1 MLSYEG
7 VGRSIEKA
15 IEDALLNLKAPREDC
30 DIKILEEGG
39 LFKKARV
46 LVSISEDCQEKYQ
59 SKKQK
64 VDEAPETLD
73 VKKLFENSV
82 TDIVEQPKVEVAVVE
97 EIQVV
102 EEPQK
107 SVEDKNEESQPKTE
121 ESKVE
126 REKIEDIKC
135 VEFLRGLCQKMGIE
149 AEIDCFKENDRIVV
163 SATGEKVSELI
174 GYRGDCL
181 NGVQYLLNVI
191 EQRRDGEKTKIVLD
205 IENYRE
211 KRESTLVALAN
222 RMARKVAKTHHQ
234 IKLEPMTPNERRI
247 IHTAL
252 QNDAY
257 VTTFS
262 KGTEPNRY
270 LIIAP
275 KH

>member
-64 VDEAPETLD
+64 VDQAPETLD

-82 TDIVEQPKVEVAVVE
+82 TDIVEQPNVE

-107 SVEDKNEESQPKTE
+107 SVEDKHEESQPKTK

>member
-7 VGRSIEKA
+7 IGKTIEKA
-15 IEDALLNLKAPREDC
+15 IEDALLVLKAPREDC

-46 LVSISEDCQEKYQ
+46 LVSISEDCKEKYQ
-59 SKKQK
+59 AKTKAIE
-64 VDEAPETLD
+64 DEDVELD
-73 VKKLFENSV
+73 VKKLLCDEKPEEKPV
-82 TDIVEQPKVEVAVVE
+82 QQPVEEKEVVKEEIVEQPTKVEE
-97 EIQVV
+97 EQ
-102 EEPQK
+102 QK
-107 SVEDKNEESQPKTE
+107 QA
-121 ESKVE
+121 E
-126 REKIEDIKC
+126 REKIDDIKC
-135 VEFLRGLCQKMGIE
+135 VEFLKGLCDVWGIE
-149 AEIDCFKENDRIVV
+149 ANIECFREGDRIIV
-163 SATGEKVSELI
+163 SVSGDNVSGLI

-181 NGVQYLLNVI
+181 NGLQYLLNVV
-191 EQRRDGEKTKIVLD
+191 EQRREGERTKIVLD

>member
-7 VGRSIEKA
+7 VGKSIEKA
-15 IEDALLNLKAPREDC
+15 IEDALINLKAPREDC

-59 SKKQK
+59 AKKEKIQ
-64 VDEAPETLD
+64 DAPEVLD
-73 VKKLFENSV
+73 VKKLFEEQEQPNV
-82 TDIVEQPKVEVAVVE
+82 EIAVVEQKEIVEEKTDAPAETQQIQQPKVER
-97 EIQVV
+97 Q
-102 EEPQK
+102 
-107 SVEDKNEESQPKTE
+107 
-121 ESKVE
+121 
-126 REKIEDIKC
+126 KIEDVKC
-135 VEFLRGLCQKMGIE
+135 VEFLKGLCERMGVV
-149 AEIDCFKENDRIVV
+149 AEVDCFKEGDRIVV
-163 SATGEKVSELI
+163 SVTGDKVSDLI

-181 NGVQYLLNVI
+181 NGVQYLLNVV

-275 KH
+275 KR

>member
-7 VGRSIEKA
+7 IGKTIEKA
-15 IEDALLNLKAPREDC
+15 IEDALLVLKAPREDC

-46 LVSISEDCQEKYQ
+46 LVSISEDCKEKYET
-59 SKKQK
+59 KKQK
-64 VDEAPETLD
+64 LDDVEETLD
-73 VKKLFENSV
+73 IKKLISDDSEEKP
-82 TDIVEQPKVEVAVVE
+82 VETVVVE
-97 EIQVV
+97 EVSVV
-102 EEPQK
+102 EEVIEER
-107 SVEDKNEESQPKTE
+107 VEPTKEQS
-121 ESKVE
+121 SE
-126 REKIEDIKC
+126 REKIDDIKC
-135 VEFLRGLCQKMGIE
+135 VEFLKGLCDVWGIE
-149 AEIDCFKENDRIVV
+149 ANIECFREGDRIIV
-163 SATGEKVSELI
+163 SVSGDNVSGLI

-181 NGVQYLLNVI
+181 NGLQYLLNVV
-191 EQRRDGEKTKIVLD
+191 EQRREGERTKIVLD